1 MSQTFQ
7 QSRRDFLKASALTG
21 SALVIGFTLPVTGRR
36 AQAAGD
42 FAPNAFLRVDAAGG
56 VTVVCGLS
64 EMGQGVLTAIPMLV
78 AEELDADWSRV
89 AVQQS
94 PADAAYINP
103 VFGFQGTGGSTS
115 VMGHWEPMRKA
126 GAAAREMLVAAAAAR
141 WGISAG
147 ECGTEPGVV
156 TGPGGRRAAY
166 GELVADAAALP
177 VPAEPKLKDPK
188 DFRLLGQPLPRLDS
202 PSKVDGSGQFG
213 LDVRLPGMLTA
224 VMARP
229 PVPGA
234 KRVKVD
240 ESKARA
246 VPGVRDVIQLPQGV
260 AVLADGYWQALTGR
274 DELVIEWDKG
284 EFAGVTTGTVSK
296 RLHDALGRDAAVARN
311 DGDVSVAAARRVEAT
326 YEVPYLAHAC
336 MEPMNCTAWVKADEA
351 EIWAGTQGQ
360 GPHQGAVAGIT
371 GLPPEKVKI
380 HTTYLGGGFGRRFA
394 GDFIVAA
401 TLLSKQAGKPVKLAY
416 TREDD
421 TRAMYFRPASVV
433 RFNAGLDESGKPV
446 SFSAR
451 VACPSVM
458 IAAGF
463 ATELPKGVDGAA
475 VEGIEEFFYGVP
487 NVRVEYVREEPG
499 YQVWFWRSVGH
510 SQNCFFL
517 ESFVDEMAHATGQ
530 CPYRF
535 RRELLA
541 DQPRQRGVLDLAAEK
556 AGWGEPLPEGV
567 HRGIALTHSF
577 GSYVAEVAEV
587 SVGADGRPTVH
598 RVVAAV
604 DCGHVVNPQI
614 IRRQIES
621 AIVYGLSAA
630 FHGRIDLKDGEV
642 VQGNFDDY
650 PVMRMRDMPKVEVHI
665 VPSTEKPSGIGEPGL
680 PPAAPAV
687 CNAIFAATG
696 ERVRTLPIDPASLA
710 GKVRKA
716 G

>member
-1 MSQTFQ
+1 MTQTFQ
-7 QSRRDFLKASALTG
+7 QSRRDFLKAGALTG
-21 SALVIGFTLPVTGRR
+21 TALVIGFTLPVTGRR

-42 FAPNAFLRVDAAGG
+42 FAPNAFLRVDADGN
-56 VTVVCGLS
+56 VTVICGLS

-78 AEELDADWSRV
+78 AEELDADWTRV
-89 AVQQS
+89 AVEQA

-103 VFGFQGTGGSTS
+103 IFGFQGTGGSTS

-141 WGISAG
+141 WGVAAG
-147 ECGTEPGVV
+147 ECGTEPGAV

-166 GELVADAAALP
+166 GELVADAATLP
-177 VPAEPKLKDPK
+177 VPAEPKLKDPR

-202 PSKVDGSGQFG
+202 PPKVDGSGQFG

-229 PVPGA
+229 PAPGA
-234 KRVKVD
+234 KLVKVD
-240 ESKARA
+240 DSKARA
-246 VPGVRDVIQLPQGV
+246 VPGVRDVIQIPQGV
-260 AVLADGYWQALTGR
+260 AVLADGYWPALTGR

-284 EFAGVTTGTVSK
+284 GFAGVSTDSVSK
-296 RLHDALGRDAAVARN
+296 RLHDALGREAAVARSE
-311 DGDVSVAAARRVEAT
+311 GDVSVAAARHVEAT

-351 EIWAGTQGQ
+351 EVWAGTQGQ
-360 GPHQGAVAGIT
+360 GPHQGAVAGLT

-394 GDFIVAA
+394 GDFVVAA
-401 TLLSKQAGKPVKLAY
+401 TLLSKQAGKPVKLVY

-421 TRAMYFRPASVV
+421 TRAMFFRPASVA
-433 RFNAGLDESGKPV
+433 RFRAGLDEAGQPV
-446 SFSAR
+446 SFSAK
-451 VACPSVM
+451 VACPSVL

-463 ATELPKGVDGAA
+463 ATELPKGVDSPA

-517 ESFVDEMAHATGQ
+517 ESFVDEMAHAAGQ
-530 CPYRF
+530 DPYRF
-535 RRELLA
+535 RRALLA
-541 DQPRQRGVLDLAAEK
+541 EQPRQRGVLDLAAEK
-556 AGWGEPLPEGV
+556 AGWGDPLPSGV

-587 SVGADGRPTVH
+587 SVGADGQPTVH

-665 VPSTEKPSGIGEPGL
+665 VPSAEKPSGIGEPGL

-696 ERVRTLPIDPASLA
+696 KRVRKLPIDVALLA
-710 GKVRKA
+710 AKA